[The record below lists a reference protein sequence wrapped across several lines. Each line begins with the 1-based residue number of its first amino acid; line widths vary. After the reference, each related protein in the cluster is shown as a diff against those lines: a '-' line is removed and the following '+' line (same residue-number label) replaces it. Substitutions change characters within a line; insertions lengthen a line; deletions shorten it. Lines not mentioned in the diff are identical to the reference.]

1 MTTNNIYFQGKVILA
16 PVIGQMMECWRL
28 RVSELIHFRPV
39 IGHLYLPPI
48 MRSTDLV
55 IHGQSKNGCEKPFMG
70 KLEGIEQFSH

>member
-1 MTTNNIYFQGKVILA
+1 M
-16 PVIGQMMECWRL
+16 
-28 RVSELIHFRPV
+28 SELIHFRPV